1 MEGFD
6 RGDGGSDTKVDG
18 SRLTV
23 RDIAAR
29 SGVSRATVSR
39 VLNGR
44 PDVAAA
50 TREAVLQHIRD
61 DAYTTNRMAKGLSS
75 GRTGLIG
82 LTVPYINAEYFME
95 ILNGVA
101 QALYA
106 YDARLVVC
114 PTEHEHD
121 REVSLLERVMH
132 GTTDGAIL
140 ILPSESN
147 AELQALKRRSFPF
160 VIVDP
165 AQVLSD
171 NIVAV
176 SSNHWS
182 GARTLT
188 QHLLS
193 LGHRRIAAISGWS
206 WMTASNDRLAGFHS
220 ALTAAGLRSS
230 QDLIVEGDWNVEGG
244 RAAMEKLL
252 RLDPLPT
259 AVFAFN
265 DNMAVGALDAI
276 GERGLRVPE
285 DISVVGFDDTNV
297 AAATRPKLTTV
308 HQPLQEM
315 GRIAVSLLY
324 RTLEGQP
331 LDATHV
337 ELSTRLIVR
346 QSTGPPPAR

>member
-1 MEGFD
+1 ME
-6 RGDGGSDTKVDG
+6 DGGGNGRRSARREG
-18 SRLTV
+18 ARPTV

-50 TREAVLQHIRD
+50 TREAVLRHIRD
-61 DAYTTNRMAKGLSS
+61 DAYSTNRMAKGLSS

-82 LTVPYINAEYFME
+82 VTVPYINAEYFME
-95 ILNGVA
+95 ILTGVA
-101 QALYA
+101 QALYVH
-106 YDARLVVC
+106 DARLVVC

-121 REVSLLERVMH
+121 LEVSLLDRVMH

-147 AELQALKRRSFPF
+147 QELQALRSRRFPF
-160 VIVDP
+160 VIIDP
-165 AQVLSD
+165 SQAPSD
-171 NIVAV
+171 DIVAV

-182 GARTLT
+182 GARTMT
-188 QHLLS
+188 EHLLS
-193 LGHRRIAAISGWS
+193 LGHRRIAAIRGLS

-220 ALTAAGLRSS
+220 ALISAGLPPNPE
-230 QDLIVEGDWNVEGG
+230 LIAEGDWNVGGG
-244 RAAMEKLL
+244 RTAMEELL
-252 RLDPLPT
+252 RLEELPT

-276 GERGLRVPE
+276 AEHGLRVPE
-285 DISVVGFDDTNV
+285 DISVAGFDDTNV
-297 AAATRPKLTTV
+297 AGATRPKLTTV
-308 HQPLQEM
+308 HQPLHEM

-324 RTLEGQP
+324 RTLQQQP

-346 QSTGPPPAR
+346 QSTGPPRR